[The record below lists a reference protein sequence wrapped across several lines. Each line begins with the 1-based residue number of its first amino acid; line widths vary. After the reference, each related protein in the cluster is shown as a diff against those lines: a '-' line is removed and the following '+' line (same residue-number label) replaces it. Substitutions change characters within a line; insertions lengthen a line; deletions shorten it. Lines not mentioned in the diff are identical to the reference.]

1 MDGASIAPTAE
12 SRARLFD
19 LVRAYR
25 LSQAVYVA
33 TRLGIP
39 DLLADGPRETDA
51 LAQATAS
58 HTPTLYRILRALAGA
73 GVLEE
78 VAPRRFALTAVG
90 AGLRADVPGS
100 LRPAVLWMLDERS
113 WRPWGHL
120 LHTVRTGETAFRHV
134 HGTGLF
140 DYLAEHPEVSATFD
154 AAMTGLTAA
163 QAPAIAGA
171 YDFSGMSRVVDV
183 GGGGGRL
190 MAAILQRY
198 PMLRGVLVDLPH
210 VVAGARRL
218 LEAQG
223 VADRCELVGGSFF
236 ESVPGG
242 GNAYILRD
250 IVHDWE
256 DDQAVTILANCR
268 TAMLEGARVLLVE
281 RYLPPEHREA
291 LSVLLADLQ
300 MLVNVGGRERTTDE
314 YATLLARSGLRL
326 ARTIALGPGIQHHV
340 IEAVAA

>member
-1 MDGASIAPTAE
+1 
-12 SRARLFD
+12 
-19 LVRAYR
+19 
-25 LSQAVYVA
+25 
-33 TRLGIP
+33 
-39 DLLADGPRETDA
+39 
-51 LAQATAS
+51 
-58 HTPTLYRILRALAGA
+58 
-73 GVLEE
+73 
-78 VAPRRFALTAVG
+78 
-90 AGLRADVPGS
+90 
-100 LRPAVLWMLDERS
+100 
-113 WRPWGHL
+113 
-120 LHTVRTGETAFRHV
+120 
-134 HGTGLF
+134 
-140 DYLAEHPEVSATFD
+140 
-154 AAMTGLTAA
+154 
-163 QAPAIAGA
+163 
-171 YDFSGMSRVVDV
+171 VDV